1 MPNEIDNQ
9 MNRTHDFDEPSVQ
22 MSVASSF
29 YGGGVTITGGG
40 PDEIFK
46 DEYGNESSRYVNRTI
61 IINEHMASA
70 AETRNHN
77 GRDIVAPDNTYGSA
91 FRRRSIAFLFVV
103 ATIVLLLIV
112 LLDFSGSKGQTHS
125 SSSNN
130 SNSNNEDKLA
140 AVMGFDI
147 ADDWDDD
154 DDAWDKYTQTVLGD
168 D

>member
-1 MPNEIDNQ
+1 
-9 MNRTHDFDEPSVQ
+9 
-22 MSVASSF
+22 
-29 YGGGVTITGGG
+29 
-40 PDEIFK
+40 
-46 DEYGNESSRYVNRTI
+46 
-61 IINEHMASA
+61 MASA